1 MPQNEN
7 RPPRVALRPTL
18 NKKPSRLSLHAA
30 KPKPKPLDTGKSSG
44 NLGRSTP
51 QPAGSAG
58 SRTKISEPARV
69 VGNPTGITSKRLTSP
84 PPPHMRGGELI
95 STLQR
100 RETSNGFTHGTDADD
115 EESDFEEKVRSALT
129 SPGTHRVTQTPGS
142 AKSVRFDPAI
152 VSFGRVTSGT
162 TPKTPFEQALEVS
175 PPVSPSP
182 MPKKGLQGIL
192 QSLSQL
198 KKTDQRTLRKVLEAL
213 KDITS
218 DSESAPE
225 PVPKIPAPKSSA
237 VPKAPIE
244 KKLNPQAPS
253 FQEFSSVKPQETSRK
268 LSPMAELF
276 ATDKG
281 RTHVYRPKC
290 PAQKDPKEP
299 TWVNVFNPPAPEDI
313 LDGLPVIPATMGC
326 PANTAD
332 IHASPASLVPQVV
345 SLPVSP
351 AEFPQ
356 TVPNPPID
364 PNGRDWQPLATPYGL
379 LLSGSYSLQGLP
391 QQAIWLNPFGFET
404 PSLYDQWVP
413 RRPLANRYPAKKP
426 KAANGPL
433 VDVTGFVPP
442 EFGHGRVA
450 QAIDHTWSRN
460 LLDTFSTKYP
470 QTGKAQEN
478 MPAPSQMR
486 QAAAIQQQLEFLIYQ
501 EKEKKAF
508 QERTGHVLRAS
519 KGKVAIIEKSS
530 ADDESPTIV
539 YESAVKQLPKDTP
552 STNNVEERDLPSM
565 EKGSTVS
572 KAVPLEIPPSDPLAG
587 LVGKEKE
594 GSKNLA
600 DWDTIIDDEKRNQWK
615 RAVHPKLLSTGR
627 SFEGRYG
634 YKLWRYNHEPL
645 AWEET
650 ELQPQAMP
658 DQEQIGTQGDPKPR
672 KKWESSSK
680 WSSMNTWRPGS
691 NTRNGNLGALR
702 GPGLKQNNPNS
713 MNLQWKDT
721 SCLRKA
727 SRNGHSSSSGA
738 WEENSNRFAGNG
750 KAWKS
755 STVANN
761 RRKGTNSTGVS
772 EEMTDVHTKI
782 NSRKPRNGNSGTW
795 NHTASD
801 CISSPWIETFDAM
814 KNTWNEFNE
823 KTNTTDF

>member
-7 RPPRVALRPTL
+7 RPPRVSLRPAL
-18 NKKPSRLSLHAA
+18 NKQPSRLSLRAT
-30 KPKPKPLDTGKSSG
+30 KPKPKPLDTSKPSG
-44 NLGRSTP
+44 NISRP
-51 QPAGSAG
+51 QLVGSAG
-58 SRTKISEPARV
+58 GRTKILEPARIV
-69 VGNPTGITSKRLTSP
+69 RNATGIASKRLTSP
-84 PPPHMRGGELI
+84 PPPRMRGGELI

-100 RETSNGFTHGTDADD
+100 RETSNGYTHGTDADD
-115 EESDFEEKVRSALT
+115 EESDLEDKIRSALT
-129 SPGTHRVTQTPGS
+129 SPGAHRITHTPGS

-182 MPKKGLQGIL
+182 MPKKGLQDVL

-218 DSESAPE
+218 DSESTTE
-225 PVPKIPAPKSSA
+225 PVPKIPVPKSSA
-237 VPKAPIE
+237 VFKAPIG

-253 FQEFSSVKPQETSRK
+253 FQEFSGVRPQEIPRK

-276 ATDKG
+276 TANKSET
-281 RTHVYRPKC
+281 YAYPPKR
-290 PAQKDPKEP
+290 PAQEDPKEP
-299 TWVNVFNPPAPEDI
+299 SWVNAFNPPAPEDMP
-313 LDGLPVIPATMGC
+313 DGLPVIPTIGF
-326 PANTAD
+326 PVNTAG
-332 IHASPASLVPQVV
+332 IHASSASLVPQMVR
-345 SLPVSP
+345 LPVSP
-351 AEFPQ
+351 AELSQ
-356 TVPNPPID
+356 MVPNPSID
-364 PNGRDWQPLATPYGL
+364 LSGQGWQSLATSYRP
-379 LLSGSYSLQGLP
+379 LLSGPYSLQGLS
-391 QQAIWLNPFGFET
+391 QQAIWLNPIGFET
-404 PSLYDQWVP
+404 PSLYNQWVP
-413 RRPLANRYPAKKP
+413 RRTLTNRYPHKRP
-426 KAANGPL
+426 MAANGPL
-433 VDVTGFVPP
+433 VDVMGFVPP

-539 YESAVKQLPKDTP
+539 YESAVKQLTKDTLIP
-552 STNNVEERDLPSM
+552 DNVEERDLHGIGG
-565 EKGSTVS
+565 KGALNKTV
-572 KAVPLEIPPSDPLAG
+572 PPEFPCSDPLAG
-587 LVGKEKE
+587 FVGKEMDRP
-594 GSKNLA
+594 KNLD

-615 RAVHPKLLSTGR
+615 RTVRPELLSTGR
-627 SFEGRYG
+627 SLEGSYG
-634 YKLWRYNHEPL
+634 YKLWKYNHEPL
-645 AWEET
+645 TWEEM
-650 ELQPQAMP
+650 ELQSRAMP
-658 DQEQIGTQGDPKPR
+658 EQEQASTQGASKPW

-691 NTRNGNLGALR
+691 NNRNSNLGVLR
-702 GPGLKQNNPNS
+702 DLSLKQNNANA

-721 SCLRKA
+721 SCLRKT
-727 SRNGHSSSSGA
+727 SRNGYSSSSSA
-738 WEENSNRFAGNG
+738 WEENSNRFADNGN
-750 KAWKS
+750 AWKS

-761 RRKGTNSTGVS
+761 KQKETNSMDLS
-772 EEMTDVHTKI
+772 EETKDAHTKI
-782 NSRKPRNGNSGTW
+782 DSRRPRRGNSGTW
-795 NHTASD
+795 NHAASD
-801 CISSPWIETFDAM
+801 SVSSPCIEISEAM
-814 KNTWNEFNE
+814 KNTWNEFKE